1 MCFDSTYTTV
11 EVLERPTIY
20 TVIVENLSG
29 GLNHTKMLTR
39 GLRKLLL
46 GDESVARAGTH
57 WGSVGSALES
67 RGG

>member
-11 EVLERPTIY
+11 EVLEKPTIY

-29 GLNHTKMLTR
+29 GLNHTEMLTR

-57 WGSVGSALES
+57 WGSVCPGRESS
-67 RGG
+67 RG